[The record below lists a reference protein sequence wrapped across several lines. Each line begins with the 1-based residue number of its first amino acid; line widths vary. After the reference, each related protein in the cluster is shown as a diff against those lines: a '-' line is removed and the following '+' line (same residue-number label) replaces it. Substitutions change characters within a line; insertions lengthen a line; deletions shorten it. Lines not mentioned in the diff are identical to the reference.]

1 LQASAF
7 TEEAAMQRSTERI
20 YTTHV
25 GSLPRPA
32 ALLDLMRAGAG
43 GQAVDSGE
51 LAAAE
56 RTAVADV
63 VGWQRAAGLDV
74 VSDGEQSKTGFF
86 AYIGQRLGGFEPRPS
101 LRPASRW
108 QVEIDA
114 FPEYYA
120 EYLKGAMTGG
130 SAVPGVPLV
139 CTGPVTYIGQD
150 RLRQDLENLRAAVG
164 DAGPDQVFVPSV
176 APSGVGRGNEYYPTE
191 EAYLDAVAEALR
203 VEYLAI
209 IDAGFTLQ
217 VDDPF
222 LTEVFSYSTASTA
235 ERIAEAERS
244 VAATNRALR
253 GIPRDRVRLHTCYG
267 INEGPRIFDAPLGD
281 LIDILLTVNAGAL
294 TFEAGNPRHEY
305 NYHVFESVKL
315 PDDYVLL
322 PGVISHATNIVEHPD
337 TIADRIVRFAERVGR
352 ENVVASADCGFS
364 SQATYHPEIHPKII
378 WAKFEAL
385 TEGARRATARLW

>member
-1 LQASAF
+1 
-7 TEEAAMQRSTERI
+7 MQRSTDRI

-32 ALLDLMRAGAG
+32 ALLDLMRARAD
-43 GQAVDSGE
+43 GQAVDPGE

-56 RTAVADV
+56 RGAVAEV
-63 VGWQRAAGLDV
+63 VARQRAAGLDV
-74 VSDGEQSKTGFF
+74 VSDGEESKTGFF
-86 AYIGQRLGGFEPRPS
+86 AYIGQRLGGYQPRRALSPT
-101 LRPASRW
+101 SRF
-108 QVEIDA
+108 QIEIDA

-120 EYLKGAMTGG
+120 EYLKGAMTGS
-130 SAVPGVPLV
+130 SAVPSVPLV

-150 RLRQDLENLRAAVG
+150 RLRRDLENLRAAVG
-164 DAGPDQVFVPSV
+164 DAGPDEVFVPAV
-176 APSGVGRGNEYYPTE
+176 APSGVGGNEYYPTE
-191 EAYLDAVAEALR
+191 EAYLDAVADALR

-222 LTEVFSYSTASTA
+222 LSEVFSYSTAPMA

-267 INEGPRIFDAPLGD
+267 INEGPRVFDAPLGD

-294 TFEAGNPRHEY
+294 SFEAGNPRHEY

-337 TIADRIVRFAERVGR
+337 TIADRIIRFADRVGR

-385 TEGARRATARLW
+385 AEGARRATARLW